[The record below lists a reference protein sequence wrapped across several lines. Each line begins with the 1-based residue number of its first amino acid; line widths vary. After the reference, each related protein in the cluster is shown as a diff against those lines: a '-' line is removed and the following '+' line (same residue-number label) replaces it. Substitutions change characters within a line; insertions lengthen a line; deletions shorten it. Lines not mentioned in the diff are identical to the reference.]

1 MADSRASIELVEFI
15 VKALVSDAEAV
26 KVTAQDDGR
35 LLELET
41 ADDDRGRVIGR
52 QGRVAKAMRA
62 VLGASRDGADCRLDI
77 VD

>member
-1 MADSRASIELVEFI
+1 MAAPSGNIELIEFI
-15 VKALVSDAEAV
+15 VKAIVDEPDVV
-26 KVTAQDDGR
+26 KVSASDGGR

-41 ADDDRGRVIGR
+41 SEGDRGRVIGR

-62 VLGASRDGADCRLDI
+62 VLGASRDGSDCRLDI

>member
-1 MADSRASIELVEFI
+1 MAGSSADLVAFIAKAIVNNPDAVEVRELE
-15 VKALVSDAEAV
+15 
-26 KVTAQDDGR
+26 DGT

-41 ADDDRGRVIGR
+41 SPDDRGRVIGR

-62 VLGASRDGADCRLDI
+62 LLGASRHGADCRLDI

>member
-1 MADSRASIELVEFI
+1 MASAPAELIEFI
-15 VKALVSDAEAV
+15 VKAIVENPDDVAVRKSDG
-26 KVTAQDDGR
+26 GR

-41 ADDDRGRVIGR
+41 HEDDRGRVIGR

-62 VLGASRDGADCRLDI
+62 LLGVSRDGADCRLDI

>member
-1 MADSRASIELVEFI
+1 MAEATAAQLIEFI
-15 VKALVSDAEAV
+15 VKSIVTQPDDVAV
-26 KVTAQDDGR
+26 HERDGGR

-41 ADDDRGRVIGR
+41 NEEDRGRVIGR

-62 VLGASRDGADCRLDI
+62 VLGASGAGADCRLDI

>member
-1 MADSRASIELVEFI
+1 MAGKPAELIEFI
-15 VKALVSDAEAV
+15 VKQIVDDADAV
-26 KVTAQDDGR
+26 KIHETDGGR

-41 ADDDRGRVIGR
+41 DAEDRGRVIGR

-62 VLGASRDGADCRLDI
+62 LLGVSRDGANVRLDI

>member
-1 MADSRASIELVEFI
+1 MASKSAQLIEFVA
-15 VKALVSDAEAV
+15 KALVDHPEQVAVRESDG
-26 KVTAQDDGR
+26 GR

-41 ADDDRGRVIGR
+41 NADDRGRVIGR

-62 VLGASRDGADCRLDI
+62 LLGVSRDGADCRLDI

>member
-1 MADSRASIELVEFI
+1 MASQPAKLIEFI
-15 VKALVSDAEAV
+15 AKAIVSDHEAV
-26 KVTAQDDGR
+26 AVQEVDGGR

-41 ADDDRGRVIGR
+41 AVDDRGRVIGR

-62 VLGASRDGADCRLDI
+62 VLGASRHGTNVRLDI

>member
-1 MADSRASIELVEFI
+1 MAASDASVELVEFI
-15 VKALVSDAEAV
+15 VKAIVTQPDAV
-26 KVTAQDDGR
+26 KVTAHDGGR
-35 LLELET
+35 LIELET
-41 ADDDRGRVIGR
+41 ADEDRGRVIGR

>member
-1 MADSRASIELVEFI
+1 MAEPAGKVELIEFI
-15 VKALVSDAEAV
+15 VKAIVDEPEAV
-26 KVTAQDDGR
+26 KVSEVDDGR

-41 ADDDRGRVIGR
+41 SEDDRGRVIGR

-62 VLGASRDGADCRLDI
+62 VLAASRDGGDCRLDI

>member
-1 MADSRASIELVEFI
+1 MAEPGPSAELVEFI
-15 VKALVSDAEAV
+15 VKHIVTDPDAV
-26 KVTAQDDGR
+26 KVREREGGR

-41 ADDDRGRVIGR
+41 AADDRGRVIGR

-62 VLGASRDGADCRLDI
+62 LLGASRHGTHCRLDI

>member
-1 MADSRASIELVEFI
+1 MADESKAAALIEFI
-15 VKALVSDAEAV
+15 AKGITDDSDAVAV
-26 KVTAQDDGR
+26 QVRDGGR

-41 ADDDRGRVIGR
+41 AADDRGRVIGR

-62 VLGASRDGADCRLDI
+62 VLGASRHGADCRLDI

>member
-1 MADSRASIELVEFI
+1 MASPPAALIAFVARAIVENPDDVAVRELE
-15 VKALVSDAEAV
+15 
-26 KVTAQDDGR
+26 DGT

-41 ADDDRGRVIGR
+41 AAEDRGRVIGR

-62 VLGASRDGADCRLDI
+62 LLGASRHGADCRLEI

>member
-1 MADSRASIELVEFI
+1 MANESKELIEFI
-15 VKALVSDAEAV
+15 AKAIVSEPGDVNVNEV
-26 KVTAQDDGR
+26 DGGEQ
-35 LLELET
+35 LELET

-62 VLGASRDGADCRLDI
+62 VLQASRHGRDTRLEI